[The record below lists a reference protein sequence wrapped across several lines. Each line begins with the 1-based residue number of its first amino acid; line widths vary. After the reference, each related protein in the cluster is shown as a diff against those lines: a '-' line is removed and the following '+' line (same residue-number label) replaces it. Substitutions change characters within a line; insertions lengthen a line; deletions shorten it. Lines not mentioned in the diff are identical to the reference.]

1 MPTRTPRQVFE
12 LMDRV
17 AAAETASAR
26 GEQQGSSALAR
37 AEGRVELRDVH
48 FAYPTRPT
56 ARILGGVSF
65 VVQPGQV
72 VALVGGSGA
81 GKSTVFH
88 LMENF
93 YRPTQGQ
100 VLLDGM
106 SVQSID
112 HRWLHQA
119 VGLVAQEPVL
129 FRGSIAANIRYSRL
143 EIRTAARLPADSADD
158 DADAAVVE
166 AACMAN
172 AHGFISALPCGYRTQ
187 VLDRARPPAGRLNAC
202 CPEQFHLMERR
213 WFKLM

>member
-1 MPTRTPRQVFE
+1 MPSHTPRQVFE

-17 AAAETASAR
+17 PARQLGVAAAVSAAAVR
-26 GEQQGSSALAR
+26 GEQQGSSAPAR

-56 ARILGGVSF
+56 VPILGGVSF

-88 LMENF
+88 QIENF

-100 VLLDGM
+100 VLLDNM

-129 FRGSIAANIRYSRL
+129 FRGSIAANICYSRL
-143 EIRTAARLPADSADD
+143 EIRTAARLPADNADA

-166 AACMAN
+166 AARAAN
-172 AHGFISALPCGYRTQ
+172 AHGFVSALPCGYLTQ
-187 VLDRARPPAGRLNAC
+187 VLD
-202 CPEQFHLMERR
+202 
-213 WFKLM
+213 